1 MKNAP
6 TMSSRSRMRERNLLF
21 LFSTADA
28 SLPPSEVIQPFC
40 HSEERSDEESA
51 FLVFDCG
58 CFATLRRKS
67 SNRSVIPRSVAPH
80 RLVQGVATRNLLLR
94 EEDEK
99 QIPLPRLRD
108 RDDRWGDFHPYGWA
122 EGPCSSRDDMLGVSD
137 QPAKLRCVV
146 VEDICHATKIARHA
160 GCSSL
165 CRAAQQCDL
174 YP

>member
-99 QIPLPRLRD
+99 
-108 RDDRWGDFHPYGWA
+108 
-122 EGPCSSRDDMLGVSD
+122 
-137 QPAKLRCVV
+137 
-146 VEDICHATKIARHA
+146 
-160 GCSSL
+160 
-165 CRAAQQCDL
+165 
-174 YP
+174 